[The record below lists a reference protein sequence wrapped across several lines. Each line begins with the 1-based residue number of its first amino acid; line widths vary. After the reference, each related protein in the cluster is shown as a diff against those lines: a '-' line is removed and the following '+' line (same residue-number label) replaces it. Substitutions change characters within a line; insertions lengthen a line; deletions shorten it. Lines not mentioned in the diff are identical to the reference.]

1 MNYSTNI
8 QDSTNSYNKKICFDH
23 QDKSYRCSVIDD
35 CRFIV
40 FCSMK
45 SQAFKL
51 LQPNFSENGFDL
63 TKAIH

>member
-23 QDKSYRCSVIDD
+23 QAKSYRCSVIDD